1 MKYLAERIQGPIL
14 YQTVEENYVFSAS
27 EYNAM
32 NRVNAF
38 RPNVGLD
45 KSMVSDTDVL
55 ENEGFS
61 DIKAYILKHINVY
74 AEEILQVTKDVE
86 FYISSSWISAYEPGI
101 GQAPNYHHNSVFTG
115 SLCISEEGAPINFN
129 DGRQFLFPGID
140 FPYVTIPHAKSEH
153 EAGKLSLWPSK
164 IAYMIN
170 PYKSVVEMRAAS
182 SALLESRRLFFNVWF
197 KGSLGHTGINAP
209 FNVTSRLKTQ

>member
-55 ENEGFS
+55 EKEGFS

-86 FYISSSWISAYEPGI
+86 F
-101 GQAPNYHHNSVFTG
+101 
-115 SLCISEEGAPINFN
+115 
-129 DGRQFLFPGID
+129 
-140 FPYVTIPHAKSEH
+140 
-153 EAGKLSLWPSK
+153 
-164 IAYMIN
+164 
-170 PYKSVVEMRAAS
+170 
-182 SALLESRRLFFNVWF
+182 
-197 KGSLGHTGINAP
+197 
-209 FNVTSRLKTQ
+209 